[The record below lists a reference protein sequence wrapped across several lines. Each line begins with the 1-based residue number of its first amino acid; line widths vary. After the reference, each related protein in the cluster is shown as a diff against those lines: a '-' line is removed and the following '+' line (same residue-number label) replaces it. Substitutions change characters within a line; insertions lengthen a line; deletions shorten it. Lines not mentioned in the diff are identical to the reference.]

1 MTTIQNDLFNQ
12 PDGLGWCDYN
22 GGIPEKPAPPTVY
35 VISLPNTKSQPFLGG
50 DVPDTQYIKDIVN
63 GEYITTSYHDVTGIK
78 QFSSETGA
86 IEWIESKGV
95 TYPNSGL
102 HVFID

>member
-1 MTTIQNDLFNQ
+1 MATIQDDLWNQ
-12 PDGLGWCDYN
+12 PEGLGWCDYN
-22 GGIPEKPAPPTVY
+22 GGIPEKPAPPIKY
-35 VISLPNTKSQPFLGG
+35 IISLPNTKSQPFLGG
-50 DVPDTQYIKDIVN
+50 DFDAQYIKDIVD
-63 GEYITTSYHDVTGIK
+63 GEYITTSYHDVVGIR
-78 QFSSETGA
+78 QFDSELEA